1 MLVTYYDTVEGIN
14 LLKNKDLINTIN
26 HIQAVYNVDETTL
39 LSILKEFSI
48 GVSSNSDVHQMAEL
62 LEKGKNV
69 FTISTQ
75 LECTEFHVKNTIRR
89 SPQMQAQ
96 LDLNNAEF
104 NFIKKYGEDLYRE
117 VKAIYPPIDF
127 RELVG
132 IPLPIFA
139 KKSPAQLIALGVTES
154 KIEENFIKLG
164 RSMDFVAYKEKK
176 KKEHTKE
183 KLSDPHTHI
192 QVLYENGDEKVTLR
206 YLSKQFQ
213 IPYGKLCSIKRL
225 YNWEKKNS
233 YKPDKAIKRDDIES
247 STPSSH
253 TLSTSMSSTDTGN
266 KNTQKQQMLEGS
278 INHKLNKITKL
289 YINNENTLYGLSK
302 RYKMS
307 VLSVVSIIKAN
318 FDEYNL
324 DHNIFK
330 RHLIRE
336 VPELF
341 IDAKMSIDKIVT
353 IFDISVFEIHK
364 ILEQYIGTMPRDIN
378 KYTDELFIYNWSDFQ
393 VAFLDSELSDKE
405 LSSFLSVPVSI
416 IQAKRK
422 DLADE
427 TLQYFRKHKNWLTI
441 YNKIIKDKAKTSKE
455 KEGENKC

>member
-26 HIQAVYNVDETTL
+26 HIQAVYNIDETTL

-62 LEKGKNV
+62 LEKGKNI

-104 NFIKKYGEDLYRE
+104 NFIKKYGEDLYAE
-117 VKAIYPPIDF
+117 VKALNPPIDF

-132 IPLPIFA
+132 IPLPLFA
-139 KKSPAQLIALGVTES
+139 VKSPSQLIALGVPES
-154 KIEENFIKLG
+154 KIEENFLKLG
-164 RSMDFVAYKEKK
+164 RSMDFVAYKENKK
-176 KKEHTKE
+176 QEHIKE

-192 QVLYENGDEKVTLR
+192 QELYENGDDKITLR
-206 YLSKQFQ
+206 YLSEKFQ
-213 IPYGKLCSIKRL
+213 IPYARLCSIKRL
-225 YNWEKKNS
+225 YNWEKKRIPTKTISNS
-233 YKPDKAIKRDDIES
+233 NISSS
-247 STPSSH
+247 STSS
-253 TLSTSMSSTDTGN
+253 N
-266 KNTQKQQMLEGS
+266 QQFKEEN
-278 INHKLNKITKL
+278 INHKLNKMTKL
-289 YINNENTLYGLSK
+289 YMENKNTLYGLSK

-318 FDEYNL
+318 IDEFKLDNNILKNNL
-324 DHNIFK
+324 
-330 RHLIRE
+330 LYE

-341 IDAKMSIDKIVT
+341 MDAKLSIDKIVS
-353 IFDISVFEIHK
+353 IFGISVFEIQK
-364 ILEQYIGTMPRDIN
+364 ILEHYIGTIPRDIN
-378 KYTDELFIYNWSDFQ
+378 KYTDELFIYNWSEFQ

-405 LSSFLSVPVSI
+405 LSSFLSVPISI
-416 IQAKRK
+416 VQAKRK
-422 DLADE
+422 DLE
-427 TLQYFRKHKNWLTI
+427 NGTLQYFRKHKNWLTVYDKI
-441 YNKIIKDKAKTSKE
+441 VKNKGEEGGE
-455 KEGENKC
+455 KNENGNENI

>member
-26 HIQAVYNVDETTL
+26 HIQAVYNIDETTL

-104 NFIKKYGEDLYRE
+104 NFIKKYGEDLYTE
-117 VKAIYPPIDF
+117 VKALNPPIDF

-132 IPLPIFA
+132 IPLPLFA
-139 KKSPAQLIALGVTES
+139 VKSPSQLIALGVPET
-154 KIEENFIKLG
+154 KIEENFLKLG
-164 RSMDFVAYKEKK
+164 RSMDFVAYKENKK
-176 KKEHTKE
+176 QEHIKE

-192 QVLYENGDEKVTLR
+192 QELYENGDEKITLR
-206 YLSKQFQ
+206 YLSKKFQ
-213 IPYGKLCSIKRL
+213 IPYARLCSIKRL
-225 YNWEKKNS
+225 YNWEKKRIPTKTIKNS
-233 YKPDKAIKRDDIES
+233 NIPSS
-247 STPSSH
+247 STSS
-253 TLSTSMSSTDTGN
+253 SN
-266 KNTQKQQMLEGS
+266 QEFKEEN
-278 INHKLNKITKL
+278 INHKLNKMTKL
-289 YINNENTLYGLSK
+289 YIENQNTLYGLSK

-318 FDEYNL
+318 IDEFKLDNTILKNNL
-324 DHNIFK
+324 
-330 RHLIRE
+330 LYE

-341 IDAKMSIDKIVT
+341 IDAKLSIDKIVS
-353 IFDISVFEIHK
+353 IFGISVFEIQK
-364 ILEQYIGTMPRDIN
+364 ILEQYIGTIPRDIN
-378 KYTDELFIYNWSDFQ
+378 KYIDELFIYNWSEFQ

-405 LSSFLSVPVSI
+405 LSSFLSVPISI
-416 IQAKRK
+416 VQAKRK
-422 DLADE
+422 DLAE
-427 TLQYFRKHKNWLTI
+427 GTLQYFRKHKNWLTI
-441 YNKIIKDKAKTSKE
+441 YNKIMKDRGEEGVKE
-455 KEGENKC
+455 

>member
-26 HIQAVYNVDETTL
+26 HIQAVYNIDETTL

-48 GVSSNSDVHQMAEL
+48 GVSSNSDIHQMAEL

-104 NFIKKYGEDLYRE
+104 NFIKKYGEDLYAE
-117 VKAIYPPIDF
+117 VKALNPPIDF

-132 IPLPIFA
+132 IPLPLFA
-139 KKSPAQLIALGVTES
+139 VKSPSQLIALGVPES
-154 KIEENFIKLG
+154 KIEENFLKLG
-164 RSMDFVAYKEKK
+164 RSMDFVAYKENKK
-176 KKEHTKE
+176 QEHIKE

-192 QVLYENGDEKVTLR
+192 QELYENGDDKITLR
-206 YLSKQFQ
+206 YLSEKFQ
-213 IPYGKLCSIKRL
+213 IPYARLCSIKRL
-225 YNWEKKNS
+225 YNWEKKRIPTKTINNS
-233 YKPDKAIKRDDIES
+233 NISSS
-247 STPSSH
+247 STSS
-253 TLSTSMSSTDTGN
+253 N
-266 KNTQKQQMLEGS
+266 QQFKEEN
-278 INHKLNKITKL
+278 INHKLNKMTKL
-289 YINNENTLYGLSK
+289 YMENKNTLYGLSK

-318 FDEYNL
+318 IDEFKLDNNILKNNL
-324 DHNIFK
+324 
-330 RHLIRE
+330 LYE

-341 IDAKMSIDKIVT
+341 IDAKLSIDKIVS
-353 IFDISVFEIHK
+353 IFGISVFEIQK
-364 ILEQYIGTMPRDIN
+364 ILEHYIGTIPRDIN
-378 KYTDELFIYNWSDFQ
+378 KYTDELFIYNWSEFQ

-405 LSSFLSVPVSI
+405 LSSFLSVPISI
-416 IQAKRK
+416 VQAKRK
-422 DLADE
+422 DLE
-427 TLQYFRKHKNWLTI
+427 NGTLQYFRKHKNWLII
-441 YNKIIKDKAKTSKE
+441 YNKIMKNKGE
-455 KEGENKC
+455 EGVKKNENGNENI

>member
-39 LSILKEFSI
+39 LSILKELSI

-104 NFIKKYGEDLYRE
+104 NFIKKYGEDLYAE
-117 VKAIYPPIDF
+117 VKALNPPIDF

-132 IPLPIFA
+132 IPLPLFA
-139 KKSPAQLIALGVTES
+139 VKSPSQLIALGVPES
-154 KIEENFIKLG
+154 KIEENFLKLG
-164 RSMDFVAYKEKK
+164 RSMDFVAYKENKK
-176 KKEHTKE
+176 QEHIKE

-192 QVLYENGDEKVTLR
+192 QELYENGDDKITLR
-206 YLSKQFQ
+206 YLSEKFQ
-213 IPYGKLCSIKRL
+213 IPYARLCSIKRL
-225 YNWEKKNS
+225 YNWEKKRIPTKTINNS
-233 YKPDKAIKRDDIES
+233 NISSS
-247 STPSSH
+247 STSS
-253 TLSTSMSSTDTGN
+253 N
-266 KNTQKQQMLEGS
+266 RQFKEEN
-278 INHKLNKITKL
+278 INHKLNKMTKL
-289 YINNENTLYGLSK
+289 YMENKNTLYGLSK

-307 VLSVVSIIKAN
+307 VLSVVTIIKAN
-318 FDEYNL
+318 IDEFKLDNNILKNNL
-324 DHNIFK
+324 
-330 RHLIRE
+330 LYE

-341 IDAKMSIDKIVT
+341 IDAKLSIDKIVS
-353 IFDISVFEIHK
+353 IFGISVFEIQK
-364 ILEQYIGTMPRDIN
+364 ILEHYIGTIPRDIN
-378 KYTDELFIYNWSDFQ
+378 KYTDELFIYNWSEFQ

-405 LSSFLSVPVSI
+405 LSSFLSVPISI
-416 IQAKRK
+416 VQAKRK
-422 DLADE
+422 DLTDG

-441 YNKIIKDKAKTSKE
+441 YNKIVKNKGE
-455 KEGENKC
+455 KGVKKNENDNENI

>member
-1 MLVTYYDTVEGIN
+1 MLVTFYDAVEGIN

-26 HIQAVYNVDETTL
+26 HIQSVYNIDETTL
-39 LSILKEFSI
+39 LSILKELSI
-48 GVSSNSDVHQMAEL
+48 SVSSNSDVHQIAEL

-69 FTISTQ
+69 FSISKQ
-75 LECTEFHVKNTIRR
+75 LECTELHVKNTIRR

-96 LDLNNAEF
+96 LELNNAEF
-104 NFIKKYGEDLYRE
+104 NFIKKYGEDLYKE
-117 VKAIYPPIDF
+117 VKALNPPINF

-206 YLSKQFQ
+206 YLSRQFQ

-233 YKPDKAIKRDDIES
+233 YKPDKAIKRADIES
-247 STPSSH
+247 SAPSSH
-253 TLSTSMSSTDTGN
+253 TLSTSMSSTDAGN
-266 KNTQKQQMLEGS
+266 KNTQKQQTVEEN
-278 INHKLNKITKL
+278 INHKLNKMTKL

-378 KYTDELFIYNWSDFQ
+378 KYTDELFIYNWTDFQ

-422 DLADE
+422 DKE
-427 TLQYFRKHKNWLTI
+427 EGTLQYFRKNKNWITI

>member
-1 MLVTYYDTVEGIN
+1 MLVTFYDAVEGIN

-26 HIQAVYNVDETTL
+26 HIQSVYNIDETTL
-39 LSILKEFSI
+39 LSILKELSI
-48 GVSSNSDVHQMAEL
+48 SVSSNSDVHQIAEL
-62 LEKGKNV
+62 LEKGKNI
-69 FTISTQ
+69 FSISKQ
-75 LECTEFHVKNTIRR
+75 LECTELHVKNTIRR

-104 NFIKKYGEDLYRE
+104 NFIKKYGEDLYKE
-117 VKAIYPPIDF
+117 VKALNPPINF

-206 YLSKQFQ
+206 YLSRQFQ

-233 YKPDKAIKRDDIES
+233 YKPDKAIKRADIES

-253 TLSTSMSSTDTGN
+253 TLSTSMSSTDAGN
-266 KNTQKQQMLEGS
+266 KNTQKQQMVEGS

-324 DHNIFK
+324 DYNIFK
-330 RHLIRE
+330 RDLIRE

-378 KYTDELFIYNWSDFQ
+378 KYTDELFIYNWTDFQ

-422 DLADE
+422 DKE
-427 TLQYFRKHKNWLTI
+427 EGTLQYFRKNKNWITI

-455 KEGENKC
+455 KEGGK

>member
-48 GVSSNSDVHQMAEL
+48 GVSSNSDIHQMAEL

-104 NFIKKYGEDLYRE
+104 NFIKKYGEDLYAE
-117 VKAIYPPIDF
+117 VKALNPPIDF

-132 IPLPIFA
+132 IPLPLFA
-139 KKSPAQLIALGVTES
+139 VKSPSQLIALGVPES
-154 KIEENFIKLG
+154 KIEENFLKLG
-164 RSMDFVAYKEKK
+164 RSMDFVAYKENKK
-176 KKEHTKE
+176 QEHIKE

-192 QVLYENGDEKVTLR
+192 QELYENGDDKITLR
-206 YLSKQFQ
+206 YLSEKFQ
-213 IPYGKLCSIKRL
+213 IPYARLCSIKRL
-225 YNWEKKNS
+225 YNWEKKRIPTKTINNS
-233 YKPDKAIKRDDIES
+233 NISSS
-247 STPSSH
+247 STSS
-253 TLSTSMSSTDTGN
+253 N
-266 KNTQKQQMLEGS
+266 QQFKEEN
-278 INHKLNKITKL
+278 INHKLNKMTKL
-289 YINNENTLYGLSK
+289 YMENKNTLYGLSK

-318 FDEYNL
+318 IDEFKLDNNILKNNL
-324 DHNIFK
+324 
-330 RHLIRE
+330 LYE

-341 IDAKMSIDKIVT
+341 IDAKLSIDKIVS
-353 IFDISVFEIHK
+353 IFGISVFEIQK
-364 ILEQYIGTMPRDIN
+364 ILEHYIGTIPRDIN
-378 KYTDELFIYNWSDFQ
+378 KYTDELFIYNWSEFQ

-405 LSSFLSVPVSI
+405 LSSFLSVPISI
-416 IQAKRK
+416 VQAKRK
-422 DLADE
+422 DLE
-427 TLQYFRKHKNWLTI
+427 NGTLQYFRKHKNWLII
-441 YNKIIKDKAKTSKE
+441 YNKIMKNKGE
-455 KEGENKC
+455 EGVKKNENGNENI

>member
-26 HIQAVYNVDETTL
+26 HIQAVYNIDETTL

-48 GVSSNSDVHQMAEL
+48 GVSSNSDIHQMAEL

-104 NFIKKYGEDLYRE
+104 NFIKKYGEDLYAE
-117 VKAIYPPIDF
+117 VKALNPPIDF

-132 IPLPIFA
+132 IPLPLFA
-139 KKSPAQLIALGVTES
+139 VKSPSQLIALGVPES
-154 KIEENFIKLG
+154 KIEENFLKLG
-164 RSMDFVAYKEKK
+164 RSMDFVAYKENKK
-176 KKEHTKE
+176 QEHIKE

-192 QVLYENGDEKVTLR
+192 QELYENGDDKITLR
-206 YLSKQFQ
+206 YLSEKFQ
-213 IPYGKLCSIKRL
+213 IPYARLCSIKRL
-225 YNWEKKNS
+225 YNWEKKRIPTKTISNS
-233 YKPDKAIKRDDIES
+233 NISSS
-247 STPSSH
+247 STSS
-253 TLSTSMSSTDTGN
+253 N
-266 KNTQKQQMLEGS
+266 QQFKEEN
-278 INHKLNKITKL
+278 INHKLNKMTKL
-289 YINNENTLYGLSK
+289 YMENKNTLYGLSK

-318 FDEYNL
+318 IDEFKLDNNILKNNL
-324 DHNIFK
+324 
-330 RHLIRE
+330 LYE

-341 IDAKMSIDKIVT
+341 MDAKLSIDKIVS
-353 IFDISVFEIHK
+353 IFGISVFEIQK
-364 ILEQYIGTMPRDIN
+364 ILEHYIGTIPRDIN
-378 KYTDELFIYNWSDFQ
+378 KYTDELFIYNWSEFQ

-405 LSSFLSVPVSI
+405 LSSFLSVPISI
-416 IQAKRK
+416 VQAKRK
-422 DLADE
+422 DLE
-427 TLQYFRKHKNWLTI
+427 NGTLQYFRKHKNWLII
-441 YNKIIKDKAKTSKE
+441 YNKIMKNKGE
-455 KEGENKC
+455 EGVKKNENGNENI

>member
-104 NFIKKYGEDLYRE
+104 NFIKKYGEDLYTE
-117 VKAIYPPIDF
+117 VKALNPPIDF

-132 IPLPIFA
+132 IPLPLFA
-139 KKSPAQLIALGVTES
+139 VKSPSQLIALGVPES
-154 KIEENFIKLG
+154 KIEENFLKLG
-164 RSMDFVAYKEKK
+164 RSMDFVAYKENKK
-176 KKEHTKE
+176 QEHIKE

-192 QVLYENGDEKVTLR
+192 QELYENGDDKITLR
-206 YLSKQFQ
+206 YLSEKFQ
-213 IPYGKLCSIKRL
+213 IPYARLCSIKRL
-225 YNWEKKNS
+225 YNWEKKRIPTKTINNS
-233 YKPDKAIKRDDIES
+233 NTSSS
-247 STPSSH
+247 STSS
-253 TLSTSMSSTDTGN
+253 N
-266 KNTQKQQMLEGS
+266 QQFKEEN
-278 INHKLNKITKL
+278 INHKLNKMTKL
-289 YINNENTLYGLSK
+289 YMENKNTLYGLSK

-307 VLSVVSIIKAN
+307 VLSVVSILKAN
-318 FDEYNL
+318 IDEFKLDNNILKNNL
-324 DHNIFK
+324 
-330 RHLIRE
+330 LYE

-341 IDAKMSIDKIVT
+341 IDAKLSIDKIVS
-353 IFDISVFEIHK
+353 IFGISVFEIQK
-364 ILEQYIGTMPRDIN
+364 ILEHYIGTIPRDIN
-378 KYTDELFIYNWSDFQ
+378 KYTDELFIYNWSEFQ

-405 LSSFLSVPVSI
+405 LSSFLSVPISI
-416 IQAKRK
+416 VQAKRK
-422 DLADE
+422 DLTDG

-441 YNKIIKDKAKTSKE
+441 YNKIMKNKGEEGVE
-455 KEGENKC
+455 KNENGNENI

>member
-26 HIQAVYNVDETTL
+26 HIQAVYNIDETTL

-104 NFIKKYGEDLYRE
+104 NFIKKYGEDLYAE
-117 VKAIYPPIDF
+117 VKALNSPIDF

-132 IPLPIFA
+132 IPLPLFA
-139 KKSPAQLIALGVTES
+139 VKSPSQLIALGVPES
-154 KIEENFIKLG
+154 KIEENFLKLG
-164 RSMDFVAYKEKK
+164 RSMDFVAYKENKK
-176 KKEHTKE
+176 QEHIKE

-192 QVLYENGDEKVTLR
+192 QELYENGDDKITLR
-206 YLSKQFQ
+206 YLSEKFQ
-213 IPYGKLCSIKRL
+213 IPYARLCSIKRL
-225 YNWEKKNS
+225 YKWEKKRIPTKTISNS
-233 YKPDKAIKRDDIES
+233 NISSS
-247 STPSSH
+247 STSS
-253 TLSTSMSSTDTGN
+253 N
-266 KNTQKQQMLEGS
+266 QQFKEEN
-278 INHKLNKITKL
+278 INHKLNKMTKL
-289 YINNENTLYGLSK
+289 YMENKNTLYRLSK

-318 FDEYNL
+318 IDEFKLDNNILKNNL
-324 DHNIFK
+324 
-330 RHLIRE
+330 LYE

-341 IDAKMSIDKIVT
+341 IDAKLSIDKIVS
-353 IFDISVFEIHK
+353 IFGISVFEIQK
-364 ILEQYIGTMPRDIN
+364 ILEHYIGTIPRDIN
-378 KYTDELFIYNWSDFQ
+378 KYTDELFIYNWSEFQ

-405 LSSFLSVPVSI
+405 LSSFLSVPISI
-416 IQAKRK
+416 VQAKRK
-422 DLADE
+422 DLE
-427 TLQYFRKHKNWLTI
+427 NGTLQYFRKHKNWIII
-441 YNKIIKDKAKTSKE
+441 YNKIVKNKGE
-455 KEGENKC
+455 EGVKKNENDNENN

>member
-48 GVSSNSDVHQMAEL
+48 GVSSNSDIHQMAEL

-104 NFIKKYGEDLYRE
+104 NFIKKYGEDLYAE
-117 VKAIYPPIDF
+117 VKALNPPIDF
-127 RELVG
+127 RELGG
-132 IPLPIFA
+132 IPLPLFA
-139 KKSPAQLIALGVTES
+139 VKSPSQLIALGVPES
-154 KIEENFIKLG
+154 KIEENFLKLG
-164 RSMDFVAYKEKK
+164 RSMDFVAYKENKK
-176 KKEHTKE
+176 QEHIKE

-192 QVLYENGDEKVTLR
+192 QELYENGDDKITLR
-206 YLSKQFQ
+206 YLSEKFQ
-213 IPYGKLCSIKRL
+213 IPYARLCSIKRL
-225 YNWEKKNS
+225 YNWKKKRIPTKTINNS
-233 YKPDKAIKRDDIES
+233 NISSS
-247 STPSSH
+247 STSS
-253 TLSTSMSSTDTGN
+253 N
-266 KNTQKQQMLEGS
+266 QEFKEEN
-278 INHKLNKITKL
+278 INHKLNKMTKL
-289 YINNENTLYGLSK
+289 YMENKNTLYGLSK

-318 FDEYNL
+318 IDEFKLDNNILKNNL
-324 DHNIFK
+324 MY
-330 RHLIRE
+330 E

-341 IDAKMSIDKIVT
+341 IDAKLSIDKIVS
-353 IFDISVFEIHK
+353 IFGISVFEIQK
-364 ILEQYIGTMPRDIN
+364 ILEHYIGTIPRDIN
-378 KYTDELFIYNWSDFQ
+378 KYTDELFIYNWSEFQ

-405 LSSFLSVPVSI
+405 LSSFLSVPISI
-416 IQAKRK
+416 VQAKRK
-422 DLADE
+422 DLTDC
-427 TLQYFRKHKNWLTI
+427 TLQYFRKHKNWLII
-441 YNKIIKDKAKTSKE
+441 YNRIMKNKG
-455 KEGENKC
+455 KEG

>member
-26 HIQAVYNVDETTL
+26 HIQAVYNIDETTL

-48 GVSSNSDVHQMAEL
+48 GVSSNSDIHQMAEL

-104 NFIKKYGEDLYRE
+104 NFIKKYGEDLYAE
-117 VKAIYPPIDF
+117 VKALNPPIDF

-132 IPLPIFA
+132 IPLPLFA
-139 KKSPAQLIALGVTES
+139 VKSPSQLIALGVPES
-154 KIEENFIKLG
+154 KIEENFLKLG
-164 RSMDFVAYKEKK
+164 RSMDFVAYKENKK
-176 KKEHTKE
+176 QEHIKE

-192 QVLYENGDEKVTLR
+192 QELYENGDDKITLR
-206 YLSKQFQ
+206 YLSEKFQ
-213 IPYGKLCSIKRL
+213 IPYARLCSIKRL
-225 YNWEKKNS
+225 YNWEKKRIPTKTINNS
-233 YKPDKAIKRDDIES
+233 NISSS
-247 STPSSH
+247 STSS
-253 TLSTSMSSTDTGN
+253 N
-266 KNTQKQQMLEGS
+266 QQFKEEN
-278 INHKLNKITKL
+278 INHKLNKMTKL
-289 YINNENTLYGLSK
+289 YMENKNTLYGLSK

-318 FDEYNL
+318 IDEFKLDNNILKNNL
-324 DHNIFK
+324 
-330 RHLIRE
+330 LYE

-341 IDAKMSIDKIVT
+341 IDAKLSIDKIVS
-353 IFDISVFEIHK
+353 IFGISVFEIQK
-364 ILEQYIGTMPRDIN
+364 ILEHYIGTIPRDIN
-378 KYTDELFIYNWSDFQ
+378 KYTDELFIYNWSEFQ

-405 LSSFLSVPVSI
+405 LSSFLSVPISI
-416 IQAKRK
+416 VQAKRK
-422 DLADE
+422 DLE
-427 TLQYFRKHKNWLTI
+427 NGTLQYFRKHKNWLTVYDKI
-441 YNKIIKDKAKTSKE
+441 VKNKGEEGGE
-455 KEGENKC
+455 KNENGNENI

>member
-96 LDLNNAEF
+96 LDLNNADF
-104 NFIKKYGEDLYRE
+104 NFIKKYGEDLYAE
-117 VKAIYPPIDF
+117 VKALNPPIDF

-132 IPLPIFA
+132 IPLPLFA
-139 KKSPAQLIALGVTES
+139 VKSPSQLIALGVPES
-154 KIEENFIKLG
+154 KIEENFLKLG
-164 RSMDFVAYKEKK
+164 RSMDFVAYKENKK
-176 KKEHTKE
+176 QEHIKE

-192 QVLYENGDEKVTLR
+192 QELYENGDDKITLR
-206 YLSKQFQ
+206 YLSEKFQ
-213 IPYGKLCSIKRL
+213 IPYARLCSIKRL
-225 YNWEKKNS
+225 YNWEKKRIPTKTINNS
-233 YKPDKAIKRDDIES
+233 NTSSS
-247 STPSSH
+247 STSS
-253 TLSTSMSSTDTGN
+253 N
-266 KNTQKQQMLEGS
+266 QQFKEEN
-278 INHKLNKITKL
+278 INHKLNKMTKL
-289 YINNENTLYGLSK
+289 YMENKNTLYGLSK

-307 VLSVVSIIKAN
+307 VLSVVSILKAN
-318 FDEYNL
+318 IDEFKLDNNILKNNL
-324 DHNIFK
+324 
-330 RHLIRE
+330 LYE

-341 IDAKMSIDKIVT
+341 IDAKLSIDKIVS
-353 IFDISVFEIHK
+353 IFGISVFEIQK
-364 ILEQYIGTMPRDIN
+364 ILEHYIGTIPRDIN
-378 KYTDELFIYNWSDFQ
+378 KYTDELFIYNWSEFQ

-405 LSSFLSVPVSI
+405 LSSFLSVPISI
-416 IQAKRK
+416 VQAKRK
-422 DLADE
+422 DLTDG

-441 YNKIIKDKAKTSKE
+441 YNKIMKNKGE
-455 KEGENKC
+455 EGVKKNENGNENI

>member
-104 NFIKKYGEDLYRE
+104 NFIKKYGEDLYAE
-117 VKAIYPPIDF
+117 VKALNPPIDF

-132 IPLPIFA
+132 IPLPLFA
-139 KKSPAQLIALGVTES
+139 VKSPSQLIALGVPES
-154 KIEENFIKLG
+154 KIEENFLKLG
-164 RSMDFVAYKEKK
+164 RSMDFVAYKENKK
-176 KKEHTKE
+176 QEHIKE

-192 QVLYENGDEKVTLR
+192 QELYENGDDKITLR
-206 YLSKQFQ
+206 YISEKFQ
-213 IPYGKLCSIKRL
+213 IPYARLCSIKRL
-225 YNWEKKNS
+225 YNWEKKRIPTKTINNS
-233 YKPDKAIKRDDIES
+233 NISSS
-247 STPSSH
+247 STPS
-253 TLSTSMSSTDTGN
+253 N
-266 KNTQKQQMLEGS
+266 QQFKEEN
-278 INHKLNKITKL
+278 INHKLNKMTKL
-289 YINNENTLYGLSK
+289 YMENKNTLYGLSK
-302 RYKMS
+302 RYNMS

-318 FDEYNL
+318 IDEFKLDNNILKNNL
-324 DHNIFK
+324 
-330 RHLIRE
+330 LYE

-341 IDAKMSIDKIVT
+341 IDAKLSIDKIVS
-353 IFDISVFEIHK
+353 IFGISVFEIQK
-364 ILEQYIGTMPRDIN
+364 ILEHYIGTIPRDIN
-378 KYTDELFIYNWSDFQ
+378 KYTDELFIYNWSEFQ

-405 LSSFLSVPVSI
+405 LSSFLSVHISI

-422 DLADE
+422 DLE
-427 TLQYFRKHKNWLTI
+427 NGTLQYFRKHKNWLTI
-441 YNKIIKDKAKTSKE
+441 YNKIVKNKG
-455 KEGENKC
+455 KEGVKKNENDNENI

>member
-104 NFIKKYGEDLYRE
+104 NFIKKYGEDLYAE
-117 VKAIYPPIDF
+117 VKALNPPIDF

-132 IPLPIFA
+132 IPLPLFA
-139 KKSPAQLIALGVTES
+139 VKSPSQLIALGVPES
-154 KIEENFIKLG
+154 KIEENFLKLG
-164 RSMDFVAYKEKK
+164 RSMDFVAYKENKK
-176 KKEHTKE
+176 QEHIKE

-192 QVLYENGDEKVTLR
+192 QELYENGDDKITLR
-206 YLSKQFQ
+206 YLSEKFQ
-213 IPYGKLCSIKRL
+213 IPYARLCSIKRL
-225 YNWEKKNS
+225 YNWEKKRIPTKTINNS
-233 YKPDKAIKRDDIES
+233 NTSSS
-247 STPSSH
+247 STSS
-253 TLSTSMSSTDTGN
+253 N
-266 KNTQKQQMLEGS
+266 QQFKEEN
-278 INHKLNKITKL
+278 INHKLNKMTKL
-289 YINNENTLYGLSK
+289 YMENKNTLYGLSK

-307 VLSVVSIIKAN
+307 VLSVVSILKAN
-318 FDEYNL
+318 IDEFKLDNNILKNNL
-324 DHNIFK
+324 
-330 RHLIRE
+330 LYE

-341 IDAKMSIDKIVT
+341 IDAKLSIDKIVS
-353 IFDISVFEIHK
+353 IFGISVFEIQK
-364 ILEQYIGTMPRDIN
+364 ILEHYIGTIPRDIN
-378 KYTDELFIYNWSDFQ
+378 KYTDELFIYNWSEFQ

-405 LSSFLSVPVSI
+405 LSSFLSVPISI
-416 IQAKRK
+416 VQAKRK
-422 DLADE
+422 DLE
-427 TLQYFRKHKNWLTI
+427 NGTLQYFRKHKNWLTI
-441 YNKIIKDKAKTSKE
+441 YNKIVKNKG
-455 KEGENKC
+455 KEGVKKNENDNENI